1 MCGIVAGLAQRDISK
16 ILIEGLHR
24 LEYRGYDSA
33 GVAVIDPAG
42 ELRRAR
48 AVGKVRALEDELREA
63 PLSGAIGVAHTR
75 WATHGRPAQHN
86 AHPHLSSERV
96 AVVHNGIIENH
107 EALRGELEGAGYVF
121 TSETDTEVVA
131 HLVDREL
138 CSGLALP
145 EAVNAVTARLDG
157 AFALAVMEQRNPELL
172 VGARQGSPL
181 VVGVGIDEHFIASDP
196 LALLPVTDRFIYLDE
211 GDMVAITPAGIQVLE
226 RTGDRD
232 ELTPVTREVVR
243 YEHSVEAAG
252 KGEYRHFMMK
262 EIMEQP
268 RVLSRTLAERLD
280 PKGVRLEAFD
290 VSRHSFLAA
299 SAGNESGAESG
310 KQVVDVARLTQ
321 LFADVRQVQIIACGT
336 SYHAGMVAR
345 YWLEEVAGIPA
356 QVEVAS
362 EFRYR
367 ERVAAPGTLFLTLSQ
382 SGETADTL
390 AALRDIQKLNR
401 EGPQAG
407 HYLASLAICN
417 VAGSSLVR
425 ESDLS
430 LLTHAGPEIG
440 VASTKAFTT
449 QLVALMLTT
458 LALRQAKGDGQTDD
472 LLSRQLLMRLKDL
485 PHVIEQS
492 LALDGEIAQL
502 AEKFMHRHHTLF
514 LGRGSQYP
522 IAMEGALKLKEISYI
537 HAEAYAAGELKHGPL
552 ALIDEDMPVVAVAP
566 MDDLME
572 KLKSNLQEVRARGG
586 QLFVFADPEVSLK
599 AGEGVHVVTVP
610 GVCRFL
616 APIVYA
622 VPLQLLSYHVAVLK
636 GTDVDQ
642 PRNLAKSVTV
652 E

>member
-107 EALRGELEGAGYVF
+107 EVLRGELEAAGYVF

-145 EAVNAVTARLDG
+145 QAVNAVTARLDG

-211 GDMVAITPAGIQVLE
+211 GDMVAISPSGIQVLE

-299 SAGNESGAESG
+299 SAGNESGAEKG

-458 LALRQAKGDGQTDD
+458 LALRQARSDGQTDD

>member
-299 SAGNESGAESG
+299 SAGSEKGSESG

-458 LALRQAKGDGQTDD
+458 LALRQAKGEGQTDD